1 MNGKRRSGQIAAG
14 SLYLQ
19 SRESTRD
26 RRGAEDSATLA
37 GTFETIG
44 YELRK
49 VCSGKRETV
58 RRDGVVLERVCRH
71 FTDFESDAPRQ
82 STCGFFM
89 HWGACPH
96 FPSQ

>member
-1 MNGKRRSGQIAAG
+1 MGEERRNGQIAAG

-26 RRGAEDSATLA
+26 RRDAEYSATLA
-37 GTFETIG
+37 GTIETIG

-58 RRDGVVLERVCRH
+58 RRDGVVQGAFAAILQISRA
-71 FTDFESDAPRQ
+71 SGSRQ
-82 STCGFFM
+82 STCGFFV
-89 HWGACPH
+89 HWGTCPH